1 MSAAVSSLPAA
12 CVEAVSVRGEGSC
25 PLVLGECVQG
35 RLEDGLHF
43 MITAPI
49 PLFARGRFICD
60 PTVSELTVE
69 PVACVKTLAAVTAY
83 VRGEG
88 LPERGRLLIDNAA
101 RPGLGF
107 GTSTGD
113 IAASLRAVA
122 SAWGRQI
129 APETISRLAAAIEPS
144 DGSMYEGSVAYA
156 HREGRLLERLGELP
170 AFRAV
175 GVIAGEGIDTVAFDE
190 VRKDFRYAPHEVE
203 HLRGA
208 WRKVREANRTG
219 NVRLLAEAS
228 TASAEINQQLLP
240 NPLFAELN
248 QAAPLLG
255 AEGCF
260 VAHSGTLAAL
270 IFDPGKPGVERCV
283 ERAARHLE
291 SFAPLGM
298 FDLDSRE
305 LGGELRWQ

>member
-1 MSAAVSSLPAA
+1 MKAAVLSVPAEN
-12 CVEAVSVRGEGSC
+12 VESMVVRGEGWC

-43 MITAPI
+43 LITAPI
-49 PLFARGRFICD
+49 PVFVRGEFHCD
-60 PTVSELTVE
+60 PSISDLTIE
-69 PVACVKTLAAVTAY
+69 PAACVKTLKAVVAY
-83 VRGEG
+83 MRDEG
-88 LPERGRLLIDNAA
+88 LPERGRLRVHDTT

-113 IAASLRAVA
+113 ITACLRAVA

-129 APETISRLAAAIEPS
+129 PPETISRLAVAIEPT

-175 GVIAGEGIDTVAFDE
+175 GVIAGEGFDTVGFDE
-190 VRKDFRYAPHEVE
+190 VRKDFRYPSHEVE
-203 HLRGA
+203 RLRSA
-208 WRKVREANRTG
+208 WRLVREANRTG

-240 NPLFAELN
+240 NPLFGELN
-248 QAAPLLG
+248 QPARQLG

-260 VAHSGTLAAL
+260 VAHSGTLASL
-270 IFDPGKPGVERCV
+270 IFDPARPDSERCV
-283 ERAARHLE
+283 ERAKRHLE
-291 SFAPLGM
+291 SLEPLGM
-298 FDLDSRE
+298 FDLANRE
-305 LGGELRWQ
+305 PGSEVGWW